1 MLLLP
6 RSGGENR
13 GLKEIEVRFLFDL
26 VILFLKIAF
35 GQMKKKDMDI
45 SGAFVYFYFE
55 SNKNPPA
62 EYN

>member
-1 MLLLP
+1 M
-6 RSGGENR
+6 
-13 GLKEIEVRFLFDL
+13 RFLFDL